1 MSSRSII
8 AYLQR
13 LPYFASLPADALQAL
28 IQYSIKRNYQ
38 QGELIFLEGD
48 VAAGLYLILDG
59 SVKVYKLSAE
69 GDEQILHILAKG
81 EVFNV
86 IAAFDGGVNPAH
98 AMALTE
104 VSLWLIPTEHLTAFM
119 CRYPE
124 CAVAVVR
131 SLAARVRY
139 LVTQI
144 EDLTLYSVRVRL
156 ARFLLRQSEDIF
168 ISGQGVTRAAIAAY
182 LNTTPQT
189 LSSTL
194 KELAVLGVI
203 RFDRQKIYIID
214 EYRLKQIALL

>member
-8 AYLQR
+8 DYLQR
-13 LPYFASLPADALQAL
+13 LPYFATLPTDAFQSL

-48 VAAGLYLILDG
+48 LAVGLYLIHSG
-59 SVKVYKLSAE
+59 SVKVYKLGAE
-69 GDEQILHILAKG
+69 GDEQILHILTEG
-81 EVFNV
+81 EAFNV
-86 IAAFDGGVNPAH
+86 IAAFDGGTNPAH
-98 AMALTE
+98 AAALTD
-104 VSLWLIPTEHLTAFM
+104 VSLWLIPVERLTAFM
-119 CRYPE
+119 HRYPE

-189 LSSTL
+189 LSTTL
-194 KELAVLGVI
+194 KELAALGAI

-214 EYRLKQIALL
+214 EHRLKQIALL